1 MTRFHTE
8 PQYLIELEAHDGT
21 VYGFATGRGFAPVDP
36 DAALYRGQYDGRVSA
51 DTRLVVRRETDGA
64 GSSSGAAGQSFGA
77 ITLNNADGGL
87 DVLGEKG
94 FDGRALR
101 ILFAPAGARSMA
113 ECEPVY
119 RGTVTE
125 LQVQRLT
132 VTIQPRDRLE
142 ELNAPVGSTVDAAEW
157 PDADGERLPVVAGAA
172 VSVPL
177 FWLDRVLLI
186 AAVHDG
192 AATVSGVYDL
202 GVALTAGAAYA
213 DIAELKSTAPS
224 GGQYRVLS
232 TPEGTFVRLGS
243 RPQDHDKI
251 AADVATATT
260 DGPSMLQALAPRS
273 GTFKERLNLIVNSA
287 RTDLWPNQTGAGSE
301 VEELAP
307 VVVDDVSFT
316 PTRFTSAGPNWHR
329 YGPSVFNVTAGL
341 EHRVLCYVKPGN
353 GGKLLIDLRDT
364 NAAGGP
370 NSSRVR
376 GSFGNLQNQ
385 DTAGPV
391 TEITETD
398 LPGGYK
404 KITCKWVPNFTDIC
418 PASIGPYADV
428 AGEYI
433 DILGLHIEQASDLGR
448 FNPTGSTAE
457 PYFDDIGP
465 WTFEALSR
473 DWQVGGWWPGETSIL
488 DAVSEIAQSLGAVI
502 FFDRLGRF
510 SAARLTPEVGLGG
523 FGIYGPQNRSPGS
536 GARRATELDRVR
548 LGKPAKEVSVGYAK
562 SHAFY
567 SDLGA
572 LWDTAPA
579 RAERISR
586 DYARSVVQ
594 GAGVAEKH
602 LLASSMRLDTIL
614 EDKAQ
619 AETVAEELRAAQ
631 GAWFHSVI
639 ISADEA
645 AFQALDLGARVDI
658 HESRWSGAAISAV
671 VREIAH
677 DLTAGTITLGV
688 RE

>member
-1 MTRFHTE
+1 MTRLHTE

-36 DAALYRGQYDGRVSA
+36 DAELYRGQYDGRVSA

-64 GSSSGAAGQSFGA
+64 GSSTGAAGQSFGA

-113 ECEPVY
+113 DCEPVY

-142 ELNAPVGSTVDAAEW
+142 ELNTPIGSTVDAAEW
-157 PDADGERLPVVAGAA
+157 PEADGERMPVVAGAA

-192 AATVSGVYDL
+192 EATVNGVYDL

-213 DIAELKSTAPS
+213 DMAELKSTAPAS
-224 GGQYRVLS
+224 GQYRVLS
-232 TPEGTFVRLGS
+232 TASGTFVRLGS
-243 RPQDHDKI
+243 RPQDHDKM

-260 DGPSMLQALAPRS
+260 DGPSQLISLASRAESFGRVVENLVINSHTGGAFYGTGPAALVEDNVADPWGGNTAQRIS
-273 GTFKERLNLIVNSA
+273 FDKDAGQVLVRANLIEKPSFPVTVSFWA
-287 RTDLWPNQTGAGSE
+287 RIVSQGGPWFIRADVSDGSQGDFTDQLSSDWKRISVSCGDDGVTDLNGFLDFGLGGVGGSL
-301 VEELAP
+301 VM
-307 VVVDDVSFT
+307 
-316 PTRFTSAGPNWHR
+316 
-329 YGPSVFNVTAGL
+329 
-341 EHRVLCYVKPGN
+341 
-353 GGKLLIDLRDT
+353 
-364 NAAGGP
+364 
-370 NSSRVR
+370 
-376 GSFGNLQNQ
+376 
-385 DTAGPV
+385 
-391 TEITETD
+391 
-398 LPGGYK
+398 
-404 KITCKWVPNFTDIC
+404 
-418 PASIGPYADV
+418 DV
-428 AGEYI
+428 AGADVKIGDDLTAYVPSNI
-433 DILGLHIEQASDLGR
+433 RNLDLDVAHAGLNTQSPEPVIKTLGR
-448 FNPTGSTAE
+448 
-457 PYFDDIGP
+457 D
-465 WTFEALSR
+465 WT
-473 DWQVGGWWPGETSIL
+473 VGGWWPGETSIL
-488 DAVSEIAQSLGAVI
+488 DAVSEIARSLGAVI
-502 FFDRLGRF
+502 FFDRLGRL
-510 SAARLTPEVGLGG
+510 SAARLTPEAGAGVI
-523 FGIYGPQNRSPGS
+523 GIYGPQETSPGG
-536 GARRATELDRVR
+536 GARRATELDRLR
-548 LGKPAKEVSVGYAK
+548 LGKPAREVSVGYSK

-586 DYARSVVQ
+586 EYARSVTED
-594 GAGVAEKH
+594 AAVATKH

-614 EDKAQ
+614 ENKAQ

-631 GAWFHSVI
+631 GAWFHTTI
-639 ISADEA
+639 INADET

-658 HESRWSGAAISAV
+658 HESRWSGSAISTV

>member
-21 VYGFATGRGFAPVDP
+21 VYGFATGRGFAPTDP
-36 DAALYRGQYDGRVSA
+36 AAALYRGQYDGRVSA

-77 ITLNNADGGL
+77 IILNNADGGL

-125 LQVQRLT
+125 LQVQRLS

-142 ELNAPVGSTVDAAEW
+142 ELNTPIGSTVDAAEW
-157 PDADGERLPVVAGAA
+157 PDADGERMPVVAGAA

-213 DIAELKSTAPS
+213 DIAELKSAAPT

-232 TPEGTFVRLGS
+232 TAAGTFVRLGS
-243 RPQDHDKI
+243 RPQDHDKM

-260 DGPSMLQALAPRS
+260 DGPSQLQAVAQRAPTLAPAMRQNMVDYSDDLTSTSASSSTGTFGGGVSIIDAETIQLNWNGGAFRAMLSGFDPLTDYAFQAEVKAARPEDVGKVVSFYVNWNGNPGTTPAVTATLTEDWQKLITS
-273 GTFKERLNLIVNSA
+273 GTSIASFNSVRITFTGIVGQGAVQVNVRGLQGEVGLQATSLIKTFGQPTS
-287 RTDLWPNQTGAGSE
+287 
-301 VEELAP
+301 
-307 VVVDDVSFT
+307 VDDQL
-316 PTRFTSAGPNWHR
+316 A
-329 YGPSVFNVTAGL
+329 
-341 EHRVLCYVKPGN
+341 YV
-353 GGKLLIDLRDT
+353 D
-364 NAAGGP
+364 
-370 NSSRVR
+370 
-376 GSFGNLQNQ
+376 F
-385 DTAGPV
+385 
-391 TEITETD
+391 D
-398 LPGGYK
+398 LPSRK
-404 KITCKWVPNFTDIC
+404 TAI
-418 PASIGPYADV
+418 
-428 AGEYI
+428 
-433 DILGLHIEQASDLGR
+433 SDLNR
-448 FNPTGSTAE
+448 
-457 PYFDDIGP
+457 P
-465 WTFEALSR
+465 WTI
-473 DWQVGGWWPGETSIL
+473 GGWWPGETSIL
-488 DAVSEIAQSLGAVI
+488 DAVSQIARSLGAVI

-510 SAARLTPEVGLGG
+510 SAARLTPEAAPGVIGV
-523 FGIYGPQNRSPGS
+523 FGPQNRSPGG

-586 DYARSVVQ
+586 DYARSVVE

-614 EDKAQ
+614 EDKSQ

-639 ISADEA
+639 IPADEA

>member
-36 DAALYRGQYDGRVSA
+36 DTALYRGQYDGRVSA

-113 ECEPVY
+113 DCEPVY

-142 ELNAPVGSTVDAAEW
+142 ELNTPIGSTVDAAEW
-157 PDADGERLPVVAGAA
+157 PEADGERMPVVAGAA

-192 AATVSGVYDL
+192 EATVNGVYDL

-213 DIAELKSTAPS
+213 DMAALKSTAPA

-232 TPEGTFVRLGS
+232 TASGTFVRLGS
-243 RPQDHDKI
+243 RPQDHDKM

-260 DGPSMLQALAPRS
+260 DGPSQI
-273 GTFKERLNLIVNSA
+273 ERLADRAPTVSAERYYNLVPNSA
-287 RTDLWPNQTGAGSE
+287 GHTASNWVMSGVSMIGEAPSLYGLPTTRFSVPEATGSRYIYAHSIDVTPGQTCTVSYPIRLHDTDEAYCPVYGEGYGWIHAPTSEEADVSDQVRHGVGLVSLNFVVPAGVTEVRVYLIRRESHSGLLMQGLVDLGPLMVNEGSTPLPAIVTGA
-301 VEELAP
+301 
-307 VVVDDVSFT
+307 D
-316 PTRFTSAGPNWHR
+316 PTQS
-329 YGPSVFNVTAGL
+329 
-341 EHRVLCYVKPGN
+341 
-353 GGKLLIDLRDT
+353 
-364 NAAGGP
+364 
-370 NSSRVR
+370 
-376 GSFGNLQNQ
+376 
-385 DTAGPV
+385 
-391 TEITETD
+391 
-398 LPGGYK
+398 
-404 KITCKWVPNFTDIC
+404 
-418 PASIGPYADV
+418 PASRDV
-428 AGEYI
+428 NFSA
-433 DILGLHIEQASDLGR
+433 L
-448 FNPTGSTAE
+448 T
-457 PYFDDIGP
+457 
-465 WTFEALSR
+465 ALSR
-473 DWQVGGWWPGETSIL
+473 AWTVGGWWPGETTIL
-488 DAVSEIAQSLGAVI
+488 DALSEIARSLGAVI
-502 FFDRLGRF
+502 FFDHIGRF
-510 SAARLTPEVGLGG
+510 SAARLTPEAGPGVVGV
-523 FGIYGPQNRSPGS
+523 YGPQNRSPGG

-548 LGKPAKEVSVGYAK
+548 LGKPAKEVSVGYSK
-562 SHAFY
+562 SHAVY

-579 RAERISR
+579 RADRISR
-586 DYARSVVQ
+586 DYARSVVF
-594 GAGVAEKH
+594 GAGVADKH

-614 EDKAQ
+614 EDKTQ

-639 ISADEA
+639 IPADEA